1 MRKFLKPTGAPVYL
15 PDKDRMI
22 LAEGESVEVT
32 GYIERL
38 IASGDLAV
46 AEKPAKKAPQKMN
59 PKLNKNRSLKNE
71 SLFF

>member
-15 PDKDRMI
+15 SDKDRMI

-46 AEKPAKKAPQKMN
+46 AEKPAKKAPQKI
-59 PKLNKNRSLKNE
+59 E
-71 SLFF
+71 SEIEQEQESEE

>member
-46 AEKPAKKAPQKMN
+46 AEKPAKKAKKIEPEIEQEQ
-59 PKLNKNRSLKNE
+59 E
-71 SLFF
+71 SEE

>member
-46 AEKPAKKAPQKMN
+46 AEKPAKKAQKIE
-59 PKLNKNRSLKNE
+59 PEIEQEQE
-71 SLFF
+71 SEE

>member
-46 AEKPAKKAPQKMN
+46 AEKSAKKAPQKIE
-59 PKLNKNRSLKNE
+59 PEIEQEQE
-71 SLFF
+71 SEE

>member
-46 AEKPAKKAPQKMN
+46 AAKPAKKAPQN
-59 PKLNKNRSLKNE
+59 IEPEIEQEQE
-71 SLFF
+71 SEE